1 MTREDTRQEELI
13 LVLQAISTVS
23 QRLAHNLTLLSTTT
37 TMKGEAHR
45 HECTQK
51 QQHAYCS
58 QCVYR
63 RFK

>member
-13 LVLQAISTVS
+13 QVLQAISTVS

-37 TMKGEAHR
+37 TTKGEAHR

-51 QQHAYCS
+51 QHAYCS
-58 QCVYR
+58 QCAYR

>member
-13 LVLQAISTVS
+13 QVLQEISTVR

-37 TMKGEAHR
+37 TMKREAHR

-51 QQHAYCS
+51 QHAYCS
-58 QCVYR
+58 QCAYR

>member
-13 LVLQAISTVS
+13 QVLQAISTVS

-51 QQHAYCS
+51 QHAYCS
-58 QCVYR
+58 QCAYR